1 METLATPLSESGAG
15 TVLRTSSYTIY
26 VDLPDDREK
35 VLLVHGYSGAYD
47 VVSPRVAAYIR
58 SLETR
63 PAPKPLYGEWSVE
76 SNAAEPAIPDAETI
90 DRLRRRGYLTTKDHD
105 AEERMFARY
114 VELLELQQRQRM
126 PSYVIMPT
134 YGCNLRCA
142 YCFQDHMRTNP
153 AYAHLLRTMSIG
165 TADTIIASMAHI
177 EGMRGIPAGHTKPR
191 RVTFFGGEP
200 LLRQSRPVVEHFV
213 DTLRAMPG
221 GAVFDAVTNAT
232 ELEAYRDLLSPDL
245 ISDLQI
251 TIDGAPAAHDK
262 RRIYEDG
269 SGSFAI
275 IARNVRM
282 ALDQGVV
289 VSVRMNVD
297 RSNVSSLPALARTFA
312 EEGWTAYRN
321 FAAYAAPVTDSGHT
335 AGRRNELF
343 NTWELRVALEELA
356 HEYAEMSAFARVD
369 DGLRMRALAILRGK
383 VNDAPAKVHFCGAHD
398 GMYVFDPFG
407 DIYACWER
415 TGDKN
420 VRIGYVEPDGHVVL
434 NDRRNGEWRSR
445 NVASNPTCR
454 KCRFA
459 LHCGGGCAVLAEGV
473 SGTLH
478 ANYCDAFGKRFRS
491 KIAEAYVDFTSG
503 NVVDDPMLQRMAE
516 RQEALR

>member
-1 METLATPLSESGAG
+1 METLARSESDNG
-15 TVLRTSSYTIY
+15 TGPALRTSSYTIY
-26 VDLPDDREK
+26 VDLPDDRDK

-47 VVSPRVAAYIR
+47 VVSARIAAHIR

-63 PAPKPLYGEWSVE
+63 RAPKPLYGDWSVE
-76 SNAAEPAIPDAETI
+76 LDTAEPAIPDAETL
-90 DRLRRRGYLTTKDHD
+90 DHLRRRGYLTTKDHD
-105 AEERMFARY
+105 AEERLFTKY
-114 VELLELQQRQRM
+114 VELLELQQRQQM
-126 PSYVIMPT
+126 PAYVIMPT

-153 AYAHLLRTMSIG
+153 AYAHLLRTMSIE
-165 TADTIIASMAHI
+165 TADSIIASMAHI
-177 EGMRGIPAGHTKPR
+177 EEMRGIPAERLNR
-191 RVTFFGGEP
+191 RKVTFFGGEP
-200 LLRQSRPVVEHFV
+200 LLRQSRPVVEHFIR
-213 DTLRAMPG
+213 TMQAMPG

-232 ELEAYRDLLSPDL
+232 ELDAYRDLLSPEL
-245 ISDLQI
+245 ISDLQV

-262 RRIYEDG
+262 RRVYEDG
-269 SGSFAI
+269 SGSFAV

-282 ALDQGVV
+282 ALEQGVFV
-289 VSVRMNVD
+289 AIRMNVD
-297 RSNVSSLPALARTFA
+297 RSNVASLPELARTFA
-312 EEGWTAYRN
+312 DEGWTAHRN
-321 FAAYAAPVTDSGHT
+321 FAAYAAPVTDTGHT

-343 NTWELRVALEELA
+343 NTWELRVALEELFQA
-356 HEYAEMSAFARVD
+356 FPEMSAFGRVD
-369 DGLRMRALAILRGK
+369 DGLRLRALAILRGQA
-383 VNDAPAKVHFCGAHD
+383 NGAPAKVHFCGAHD
-398 GMYVFDPFG
+398 GMYVFDSFG

-434 NDRRNGEWRSR
+434 NDHRNGEWRSR

-454 KCRFA
+454 QCRFA
-459 LHCGGGCAVLAEGV
+459 LHCGGGCAVLAEGA

-503 NVVDDPMLQRMAE
+503 NVVDDPMLQHAIE